1 MNFDTLRVDTDGAV
15 GMLSLNRPEKL
26 NALSLQVL
34 REITQAAQWFDARP
48 EVRVVIVRGEGR
60 AFTAGADLN
69 DSARSLA
76 AMSEVSWVE
85 RREIGYAGSRMGTA
99 LENMRA
105 LTIAQLHGYCIG
117 GGCVIA
123 TACDFRIA
131 AEGTVFSIPEVDLGI
146 PLSWGGIPRLVRDIG
161 PVKTK
166 ELVITCRRF
175 DAEEA
180 ARLGLINEV
189 VPAGALDDRVKAL
202 AAFLASKPSVPALQT
217 KAQVNA
223 VANALAVTAFA
234 DGDLLVGVRTDPDS
248 QAAAMAYAEKVFG
261 KNRGATD

>member
-1 MNFDTLRVDTDGAV
+1 MDFETLRVESDDAIGYLT
-15 GMLSLNRPEKL
+15 LNRPDKL
-26 NALSLQVL
+26 NALSVRVL
-34 REITQAAQWFDARP
+34 RELAEAARWFDDRP

-69 DSARSLA
+69 DSARSL
-76 AMSEVSWVE
+76 ETLHELTWVE
-85 RREIGYAGSRMGTA
+85 RREIGYAGSKMGEA
-99 LENMRA
+99 LETMRA

-123 TACDFRIA
+123 TACDFRVA

-161 PVKTK
+161 ALKTK

-175 DAEEA
+175 GAAEA
-180 ARLGLINEV
+180 LALGLINEV
-189 VPAGALDDRVKAL
+189 VPAARLGGRVAELAKGL
-202 AAFLASKPSVPALQT
+202 AAKPAVPALQT

-223 VANALAVTAFA
+223 IANALAVTSFA
-234 DGDLLVGVRTDPDS
+234 DGDLLVGARNDPDS
-248 QAAAMAYAEKVFG
+248 QAAAMAYAQRVLG
-261 KNRGATD
+261 KNSG